1 MIRGLQCILVEFL
14 AFDLVAS
21 PILPLATE
29 QITAFQVFS
38 TELMFAILNF
48 VANSSIL
55 DEFLNLSTNYVL
67 GFNFFFN
74 KSFRKQHYS

>member
-21 PILPLATE
+21 PILPFATE

-38 TELMFAILNF
+38 TELMVAILNF

-67 GFNFFFN
+67 GFNFFLN
-74 KSFRKQHYS
+74 KSFRQQH